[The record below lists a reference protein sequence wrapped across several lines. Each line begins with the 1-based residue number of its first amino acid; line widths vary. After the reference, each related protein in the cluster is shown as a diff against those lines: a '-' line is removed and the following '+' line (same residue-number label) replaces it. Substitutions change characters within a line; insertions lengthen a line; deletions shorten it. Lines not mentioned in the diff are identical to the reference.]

1 MTDLTGDVR
10 PTNINARADRIAT
23 IRRLNDAFRKSDVG
37 GVAAVTPGIKA
48 LGMDALATIV
58 MAVRDYDA
66 FSADNDPYGEHDMGT
81 LVHAGERVFWKIDYY
96 DTELQYGSPD
106 PADPKVTA
114 RVLIIML
121 ASEY

>member
-66 FSADNDPYGEHDMGT
+66 FSADTDPYGEHDMGT